1 MWVPDIPAVEMQA
14 ADIEAAGK
22 PAAEMQAETW
32 AAVRE
37 RAQVQEQ
44 AELTGQV
51 QVPVQ
56 AELTGQVLQQRQAQG
71 REPEREQVQVPAVR
85 QVQSWLR
92 VFRSFRK
99 RPVRPERR
107 FRMIH
112 NT

>member
-14 ADIEAAGK
+14 ADIGAAGK
-22 PAAEMQAETW
+22 QVAEMQAETW
-32 AAVRE
+32 SAVRE
-37 RAQVQEQ
+37 QVQVPEQ
-44 AELTGQV
+44 AELKEQV
-51 QVPVQ
+51 
-56 AELTGQVLQQRQAQG
+56 QVLQQMQVQE
-71 REPEREQVQVPAVR
+71 REPGQEQVQVPAVR

>member
-14 ADIEAAGK
+14 ADIGAAGK
-22 PAAEMQAETW
+22 QVAEMQAETW
-32 AAVRE
+32 SAVRE
-37 RAQVQEQ
+37 QVQVPEQ
-44 AELTGQV
+44 AELTRQV
-51 QVPVQ
+51 RVR
-56 AELTGQVLQQRQAQG
+56 VLQQMQVQE
-71 REPEREQVQVPAVR
+71 REPGQEQVQVPAVR
-85 QVQSWLR
+85 QVLNWLR

>member
-14 ADIEAAGK
+14 ADIGAAGK
-22 PAAEMQAETW
+22 QVAEMQAETW
-32 AAVRE
+32 SAVRE
-37 RAQVQEQ
+37 QVQVPEQ
-44 AELTGQV
+44 AELKEQV
-51 QVPVQ
+51 
-56 AELTGQVLQQRQAQG
+56 QVLQQMQVQE
-71 REPEREQVQVPAVR
+71 REPGQEQVQVPAVR
-85 QVQSWLR
+85 QVLNWLR

>member
-14 ADIEAAGK
+14 DDIGAAGK
-22 PAAEMQAETW
+22 QVAEMQAETW
-32 AAVRE
+32 SAV
-37 RAQVQEQ
+37 
-44 AELTGQV
+44 
-51 QVPVQ
+51 
-56 AELTGQVLQQRQAQG
+56 
-71 REPEREQVQVPAVR
+71 REQVQVPEQAELKEQVQVLQQMQVQEREPGQEPELAQVPVVR
-85 QVQSWLR
+85 QGQERQR